1 MKMHIIKNIRL
12 RLRFLPMV
20 LVLAMFSCMQG
31 MDPDKIYKVS
41 EGFMIDEY
49 VQNHASLNICEELI
63 SMSTFSGMLHGY
75 GSYTFFA
82 PTDEA
87 FNTYLVSVGKTDITQ
102 LTQQEAD
109 AIIKYHVIR
118 DSVKTTDLIA
128 GRLSSPTI
136 SGKYLT
142 SRVETDQEDNAW
154 YVINR
159 QGKIIEKDI
168 SCDNGV
174 LQIVDAVLVPPA
186 RTVMS
191 AIASLPDSLFSISK
205 HFALKYSRFC
215 PDSMSTAAQDSSWFT
230 FLIQDNKSY
239 LDLGVGVTQTEI
251 DQSDFASIESKLLT
265 RLRDNQPSEKSDT
278 SLMNQ
283 YMDYHFIPS
292 LKYVSDLLYASAL
305 ESAVANQ
312 ALSFKLNGENFKVNY
327 FEIGSTIEPGVL
339 LYRESDFS
347 DLSCSNGVIHYIG
360 GQIEIKNRAAYRVYW
375 DMAEQPEN
383 MALKDFRKSGCL
395 VMYAP
400 ADLSEVE
407 WGGSIIYNMT
417 YYCTGAQFSTTLDTK
432 VQHINGDYMRFRFSP
447 NVNSWF
453 EWKLPMLVA
462 GKYKVWLCWRREQTT
477 TFRTIFR
484 QEGKDDQ
491 VLPYVF
497 DLGAYSPV
505 LYKGTTNTTPTSTEE
520 ANLADGWKQY
530 AAKAAESVVNS
541 KLLGTI
547 VVESTGRHTLRF
559 EDLTGRSGET
569 SWDMIQFIPI
579 EEDQLWPR
587 VDMRG
592 KWIYQDTPDCEI
604 WPYGVNVAYNYQAS
618 SCVRP

>member
-1 MKMHIIKNIRL
+1 MKNIKNNCF
-12 RLRFLPMV
+12 RFGFFSLILVVTMV
-20 LVLAMFSCMQG
+20 SCIQG
-31 MDPDKIYKVS
+31 MDPDATYKVS

-49 VQNHASLNICEELI
+49 VQSNSSLNICGELI
-63 SMSTFSGMLHGY
+63 KMSTFSGMLHGY

-87 FNTYLVSVGKTDITQ
+87 FNTYLASIGKTDITQ
-102 LTQQEAD
+102 LSQQEAD

-118 DSVKTTDLIA
+118 DSVKTTDLID
-128 GRLSSPTI
+128 GRLASPTI

-142 SRVETDQEDNAW
+142 SRVETDQDFNAW

-159 QGKIIEKDI
+159 QSKIVENDI
-168 SCDNGV
+168 SCDNGIIHV
-174 LQIVDAVLVPPA
+174 VDAVLVPPA
-186 RTVMS
+186 KTIMGTIV
-191 AIASLPDSLFSISK
+191 SLPDSLFSISK
-205 HFALKYSRFC
+205 HFALKYSSFC
-215 PDSMSTAAQDSSWFT
+215 PDSISAEVQDTSWFT
-230 FLIQDNKSY
+230 FMIQDNKSY
-239 LDLGVGVTQTEI
+239 LDLGVGITQSEI
-251 DQSDFASIESKLLT
+251 DQKDFASIESKLLV
-265 RLRDNQPSEKSDT
+265 RLRENQPSEKSDT

-283 YMDYHFIPS
+283 YMDYHFITS
-292 LKYVSDLLYASAL
+292 LKYVSDLFYASAL
-305 ESAVANQ
+305 ESAVKNQ
-312 ALSFKLNGENFKVNY
+312 SLSFKLDGEILRVNY
-327 FEIGSTIEPGVL
+327 FKIGSTIEPGVV
-339 LYRESDFS
+339 LYRESDYS

-383 MALKDFRKSGCL
+383 MALMNFRKSGCL
-395 VMYAP
+395 ATYAP

-407 WGGSIIYNMT
+407 WGGSLIYNMT
-417 YYCTGAQFSTTLDTK
+417 YYCTGAQYSTTLDTK
-432 VQHINGDYMRFRFSP
+432 VQHVYGDYMRFRFSP
-447 NVNSWF
+447 NINSWF
-453 EWKLPMLVA
+453 EWKLPLLVA
-462 GKYKVWLCWRREQTT
+462 GTYKVWLCWRREQTT

-491 VLPYVF
+491 VLPFIF

-505 LYKGTTNTTPTSTEE
+505 LYKGTTSTTPVTTEE

-547 VVESTGRHTLRF
+547 IVESTGRHTLRF
-559 EDLTGRSGET
+559 ENVTGRSGET
-569 SWDMIQFIPI
+569 SWDMIMFIPI
-579 EEDQLWPR
+579 DEDQLWPR
-587 VDMRG
+587 VDMKG

-618 SCVRP
+618 TCERP